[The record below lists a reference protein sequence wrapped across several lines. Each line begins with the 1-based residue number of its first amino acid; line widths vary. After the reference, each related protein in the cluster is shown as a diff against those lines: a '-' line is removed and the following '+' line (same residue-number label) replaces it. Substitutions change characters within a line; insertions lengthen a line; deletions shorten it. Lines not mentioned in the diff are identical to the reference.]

1 MSQIK
6 DLFSAAWEFLLRS
19 RSRLIV
25 SHENP
30 DGDAVASVLAM
41 SHLTRNLS
49 GQTQIFLPEAPAE
62 YHYLP
67 GFNLMGREIPE
78 KFDCVVGLD
87 YGAWSRTGLSPDV
100 PENKIITV
108 DHHPKG
114 RQRGALNIINAEA
127 SSTCELLYEWVIAL
141 NLPLDRDLA
150 FLILTGIMTDTGNL
164 QYASTTSRTLE
175 IVEQLVLAG
184 APLPKVT
191 RRLNN
196 TNTTAMLKAWA
207 KLLNE
212 VEVDVVLNV
221 VYLLLPF
228 ERQQALGFTSEQ
240 YSGFAS
246 FLATIPGHRAAAFLR
261 EEEWGVVQGSLRS
274 DGPNALN
281 VAKVAEKM
289 SGGGHPRASGFT
301 FHGSPAEAWAK
312 LKLAFQEILGDT
324 I

>member
-1 MSQIK
+1 MNQFSE
-6 DLFSAAWEFLLRS
+6 LFKSAWEFLLRS

-41 SHLTRNLS
+41 AHLTRDLP
-49 GQTQIFLPEAPAE
+49 GRTQILLPDAPAE

-67 GFNLMGREIPE
+67 GFNLISNKPPK

-100 PENKIITV
+100 PESKIITI

-114 RQRGALNIINAEA
+114 RQRGALNIINTEA

-246 FLATIPGHRAAAFLR
+246 FLVTIPGHRAAAFLR